1 MFGQPRV
8 YTFDHHVPLYPS
20 DCVQGTVV
28 FGPGE
33 EVQEI
38 VVKIVDDDM
47 SEPDVHFSINLTA
60 ACVDGGNEVTIMRK
74 TTLVT
79 IVDDDDGGVLVFEL
93 PTFEVSGWVW
103 IHMS

>member
-1 MFGQPRV
+1 M
-8 YTFDHHVPLYPS
+8 
-20 DCVQGTVV
+20 QGTVV

-60 ACVDGGNEVTIMRK
+60 ACIDGGGDVTIMRK

-93 PTFEVSGWVW
+93 PTFEVSALRIQIFKLSNMLPC
-103 IHMS
+103 IHVYSD

>member
-1 MFGQPRV
+1 M
-8 YTFDHHVPLYPS
+8 
-20 DCVQGTVV
+20 QGTVV
-28 FGPGE
+28 FGPSE

-47 SEPDVHFSINLTA
+47 SEPDVQFSINLTA
-60 ACVDGGNEVTIMRK
+60 ACIDGGDDVTIMRK

-93 PTFEVSGWVW
+93 PTFEVSGNSDSNVLSDNVQ
-103 IHMS
+103 ISKCVRCIDRYRPIP